1 MAIIKSFK
9 EIEHLIPEPDTR
21 LYGSN
26 ITEAPAKYV
35 LDDPLFAFITNKD
48 RKQIV
53 SVLRIMFMLVKRS
66 DKYYLMISSYHGQS
80 SFYTEY
86 LTLPSDKEIKKT
98 DWNFTVDEI
107 GLRMDSNSYDK
118 HTIYFGKL
126 ATDVKDIREAL
137 NKTKKNVLKLE
148 AVLV

>member
-1 MAIIKSFK
+1 M
-9 EIEHLIPEPDTR
+9 PEPDTR

-26 ITEAPAKYV
+26 ITEAPSKYV
-35 LDDPLFAFITNKD
+35 LDDPLFAFITNKN
-48 RKQIV
+48 RGQVV

-98 DWNFTVDEI
+98 DWNFTTDEI
-107 GLRMDSNSYDK
+107 GLRMNSNSYDK

-126 ATDVKDIREAL
+126 ATDVKDIRESL
-137 NKTKKNVLKLE
+137 NKTKKKVLKLE
-148 AVLV
+148 TVLV